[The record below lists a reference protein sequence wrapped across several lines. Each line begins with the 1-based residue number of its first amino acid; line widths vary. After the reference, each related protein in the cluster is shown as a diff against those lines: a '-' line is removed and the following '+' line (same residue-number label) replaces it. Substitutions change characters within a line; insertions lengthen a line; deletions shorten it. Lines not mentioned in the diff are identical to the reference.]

1 VHVQPSSGLS
11 KGFSPGRIRSWL
23 RDTFDGL
30 LEGVLGISKTSTDG
44 RSVLKEQRVANSQPA
59 TTNRDRFLPILL
71 SCALVGVALLLVW
84 QRLRV
89 VQLGYELS
97 TTTKLERR
105 LEQENRELRL
115 ELATLTSPERLE
127 AMARRLGLREPRK
140 GQVVVLP

>member
-1 VHVQPSSGLS
+1 M
-11 KGFSPGRIRSWL
+11 
-23 RDTFDGL
+23 
-30 LEGVLGISKTSTDG
+30 GISKTWTDG
-44 RSVLKEQRVANSQPA
+44 RSVLKEQRIQP
-59 TTNRDRFLPILL
+59 TQPVKNNQDRLLAVLL

-89 VQLGYELS
+89 VQLGYVLS

-105 LEQENRELRL
+105 LEQENRELKL

-127 AMARRLGLREPRK
+127 AMARRLGLREPKK